1 MGSAGAVQS
10 CLMTPVRHNIVRC
23 EADQTKPLAYLTC
36 APRTKVR
43 IGGYV
48 AAGFFIALIL
58 IAGAVWMLVGPGIMR
73 GPR

>member
-1 MGSAGAVQS
+1 
-10 CLMTPVRHNIVRC
+10 MTPVRHNIVRC
-23 EADQTKPLAYLTC
+23 EADQAKPLVYLTSLR
-36 APRTKVR
+36 RTPQR
-43 IGGYV
+43 MGGYV